1 MLTTKDF
8 TERYKTSS
16 DEELYSIYKSA
27 DSYGENALEA
37 LHNVIKEKGGID
49 ALEKR
54 LEAKA
59 LIENEKRRIA
69 AEAVKMV
76 QGGVDAQ
83 FIKNTTSSAI
93 LSQQEVDAIVE
104 ENAAKAAMQ
113 VNDKKVDSDTIV
125 KSMAGA
131 ALAAVA
137 GGILAS
143 AQFIYF
149 GATSVLMIVAT
160 AIVCYVVVKLVTK
173 KSYNNTAVLLASFAA
188 FVISYLIGYLGLLI
202 FGYHG

>member
-137 GGILAS
+137 GGILTA

-188 FVISYLIGYLGLLI
+188 FVISYLIGYLALLI
-202 FGYHG
+202 FGYQG